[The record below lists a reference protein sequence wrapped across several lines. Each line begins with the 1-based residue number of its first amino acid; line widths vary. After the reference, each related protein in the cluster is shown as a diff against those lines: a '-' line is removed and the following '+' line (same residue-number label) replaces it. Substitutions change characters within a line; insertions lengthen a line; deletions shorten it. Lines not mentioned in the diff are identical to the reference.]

1 VVLSRD
7 LETDLAVFRARPM
20 GDGQADFQY
29 VRSKVGGRFGEDAY
43 ILRSGQ
49 QLQARAT
56 RW

>member
-20 GDGQADFQY
+20 GDGQADFQC
-29 VRSKVGGRFGEDAY
+29 VRSKVGGSFGEDAY
-43 ILRSGQ
+43 MLRSRQ
-49 QLQARAT
+49 QMQARAT